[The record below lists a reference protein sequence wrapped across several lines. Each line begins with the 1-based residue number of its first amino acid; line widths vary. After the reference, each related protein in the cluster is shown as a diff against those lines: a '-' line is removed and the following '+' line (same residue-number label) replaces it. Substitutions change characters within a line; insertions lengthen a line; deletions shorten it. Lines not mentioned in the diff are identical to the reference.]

1 MKNKKMRIRS
11 TFHILSVLTVILTF
25 SMPFAILAQQN
36 SVQTEVS
43 EAAAEQDRK
52 PTTLEIKVTAE
63 QDASNDFNDFLWFSV
78 GLGVSYIG
86 GVGGGFAGGII
97 GDGGFLQDD
106 ASGFVVGAIAGI
118 VASLIAIYK
127 SSVHVPPWRLIGKS
141 PEYVELY
148 TEAYRRKM
156 RRLQT
161 VQAAAG
167 TVAGCAL
174 PIIGCLVIFYE

>member
-1 MKNKKMRIRS
+1 M
-11 TFHILSVLTVILTF
+11 FYILAVLTVILTF
-25 SMPFAILAQQN
+25 SMPFTVLAQQK
-36 SVQTEVS
+36 SVHTEVS
-43 EAAAEQDRK
+43 KAAAELDRK
-52 PTTLEIKVTAE
+52 PTTLEVKVIAE

-97 GDGGFLQDD
+97 GDGIGLGQSDIY
-106 ASGFVVGAIAGI
+106 GVVLGTIAGI
-118 VASLIAIYK
+118 VASLRVVYK
-127 SSVHVPPWRLIGKS
+127 SSVHVPTWRLIGKS

-156 RRLQT
+156 RHLQT